1 MTSKNLAATVVAAL
15 GLVFAAPVPAQQT
28 ETAETIAEPE
38 FETPAGPWRQLIDYR
53 PMPQDAR
60 RPERENGVSL
70 WINEA
75 AILPEGQARATA
87 SREAFALWI
96 YHGTARAGGQAYRI
110 DRSLYRCGEGDM
122 SNLAHAAFTLSGQFI
137 IAVPGSGERIPPI
150 PHSAENEIYRAVCS
164 DGTIARRGAA
174 ADSVAEAA
182 QADWIGP
189 EGPEP
194 ASELRADLDAD
205 GLPEI
210 LRAQM
215 RPHSMRIDV
224 ELITGRDPTRP
235 FNIIAVEQPPTGPL
249 VESRLRYV
257 SPNLFVYGC
266 ERQENRDVEP
276 CRGGVAHATRGAIE
290 VITPGQPP
298 LLIWIPDR
306 EPRIVRFPEV
316 PPPPPPPPLPISH
329 HDRPPVRGVG
339 FPGVLGSACDDGTLA
354 DGRRYEDREH
364 PLMPGQ
370 TIGVTL
376 SSPDFEPLLHIFRKS
391 EPDRL
396 LFILAGAANGRRSGL
411 VFTAPEQGDY
421 VFRVMGRN
429 AAAAG
434 RWYVDLL
441 YEHAIETNFPGEG
454 PQWAGRA
461 SGNCSQ

>member
-1 MTSKNLAATVVAAL
+1 MTARKLAATVVAAL
-15 GLVFAAPVPAQQT
+15 GLVLAGPVLAQPA
-28 ETAETIAEPE
+28 ETAESIAQLE
-38 FETPAGPWRQLIDYR
+38 FEKPAGPWRQLIDYT
-53 PMPQDAR
+53 PMPHDAR
-60 RPERENGVSL
+60 QPERENGISL
-70 WINEA
+70 WVNEA
-75 AILPEGQARATA
+75 AILPEGTMRATT

-96 YHGTARAGGQAYRI
+96 FHGTARAGSQAYRI

-122 SNLAHAAFTLSGQFI
+122 SNLAHAAYTLSGQFI
-137 IAVPGSGERIPPI
+137 AAVPGSGERIPPI

-164 DGTIARRGAA
+164 DGTSARRGAA

-194 ASELRADLDAD
+194 ASELRVDLDAD

-224 ELITGRDPTRP
+224 ELITGRNPTRP

-257 SPNLFVYGC
+257 TPNLFLYAC

-276 CRGGVAHATRGAIE
+276 CRGGVANATRGAIE
-290 VITPGQPP
+290 VITPGQPS
-298 LLIWIPDR
+298 LLIWLPDR

-316 PPPPPPPPLPISH
+316 PPPSPPPPLPISH
-329 HDRPPVRGVG
+329 HDRPPVLGVG
-339 FPGVLGSACDDGTLA
+339 YPGVLGGACDDGTLA

-376 SSPDFEPLLHIFRKS
+376 SSPDFEPLLHVFRKS
-391 EPDRL
+391 DPDRL
-396 LFILAGAANGRRSGL
+396 LAVLSGAANGRRSGL

-421 VFRVMGRN
+421 VFRVMGHD
-429 AAAAG
+429 ATAVG
-434 RWYVDLL
+434 RWQVDLL
-441 YEHAIETNFPGEG
+441 YKEAIEAGFPGNDMH
-454 PQWAGRA
+454 WAERPAA
-461 SGNCSQ
+461 SCS